1 MAVIDEVAFDYTQPL
16 AALLKQATSE
26 AHERVEH
33 SPGAGWL
40 ARGELDKDE
49 YTRFLMMLYHVYK
62 CVTPSSLYIRPRS

>member
-1 MAVIDEVAFDYTQPL
+1 MASNDEQITYDYSSPL
-16 AALLKQATSE
+16 ASLLKQATTD

-49 YTRFLMMLYHVYK
+49 YIRFLMMLYHVYQ
-62 CVTPSSLYIRPRS
+62 